1 MTDLDGLSPERL
13 ELFLSSGVMLAIH
26 GHGDNIEK
34 LQAIESLLQQ
44 SSRIIATT
52 QVKPHF
58 PIINPGGF
66 TDGDRGLYLCHH
78 LAPSDKPFFL
88 FGYDFGSE
96 IGEFSKESFESNLP
110 MTPQKHLKMQL
121 CHQLIETLKIK
132 KRRAILF
139 FGRSPEIDQNIL
151 RIIGEEM

>member
-1 MTDLDGLSPERL
+1 MRL
-13 ELFLSSGVMLAIH
+13 RGFRC
-26 GHGDNIEK
+26 
-34 LQAIESLLQQ
+34 QTRSLPDQ
-44 SSRIIATT
+44 
-52 QVKPHF
+52 
-58 PIINPGGF
+58 NPGITILVLTSNGGF

-96 IGEFSKESFESNLP
+96 IGEFSKESLESNLP

-139 FGRSPEIDQNIL
+139 FGRSPEIRSEYSSHNW
-151 RIIGEEM
+151 

>member
-66 TDGDRGLYLCHH
+66 TDGDQDYTFVIIWHHQISHFSYLDMI
-78 LAPSDKPFFL
+78 LGVKSGNFL
-88 FGYDFGSE
+88 
-96 IGEFSKESFESNLP
+96 KNRSN
-110 MTPQKHLKMQL
+110 
-121 CHQLIETLKIK
+121 
-132 KRRAILF
+132 
-139 FGRSPEIDQNIL
+139 
-151 RIIGEEM
+151 RIYR